1 LRSPVSWGFVLL
13 SYVGIFVVLGYT
25 EYSADKQAARTAAS
39 TRVAAENIRAESE
52 ARERGLCTVVINV
65 NKNAVFRYNTERQ
78 NLDSTLTYLRE
89 AAITG
94 ESPEL
99 TSRIRQN
106 LPITKQRVEDARRGV
121 TATRVPAFCRQYE
134 NTSSPGSDRAQP

>member
-1 LRSPVSWGFVLL
+1 
-13 SYVGIFVVLGYT
+13 VLGYT
-25 EYSADKQAARTAAS
+25 EYSADKQAARIAAAS
-39 TRVAAENIRAESE
+39 RVSAQHIRAESN
-52 ARERGLCTVVINV
+52 ARERGLCAVVINV